1 MHCMLHANN
10 HTITTPTPPTIAEP
24 VLCFVAAVRAPLFV
38 DTPTVTS
45 CRTHAQTK
53 TAFVFAHRYL
63 GSVGP
68 SAINTSV
75 KNGGVG
81 GLQCAEDAATCI
93 QQVNELQAALKTRTR
108 LGIPVSVFAETTH
121 SGGFFGSTIFPM
133 PGECACKRSYHWNTI
148 AAQCDLVTS
157 RAR

>member
-1 MHCMLHANN
+1 MHLHA
-10 HTITTPTPPTIAEP
+10 
-24 VLCFVAAVRAPLFV
+24 
-38 DTPTVTS
+38 
-45 CRTHAQTK
+45 
-53 TAFVFAHRYL
+53 FARRYL

-68 SAINTSV
+68 SAINTSI

-81 GLQCAEDAATCI
+81 GLQCAEDASTCI

-133 PGECACKRSYHWNTI
+133 PGECACKRSCYWNTL